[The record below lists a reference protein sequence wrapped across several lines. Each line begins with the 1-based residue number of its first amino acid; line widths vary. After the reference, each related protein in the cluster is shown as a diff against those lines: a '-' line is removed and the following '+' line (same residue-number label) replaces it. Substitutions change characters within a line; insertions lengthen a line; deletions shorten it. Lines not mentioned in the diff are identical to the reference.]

1 MTRPMRSDHWLE
13 LLDEPAALIAHQAGT
28 VVAANARFAALLR
41 LVQVPVIG
49 ALLSSLVSADDAPRL
64 REAMAVDD
72 PAQITLRFPGD
83 GGAPGVGLA
92 CHFGPMRSGQR
103 LLRVSSAL
111 PVGNAEGSDS
121 RVGEQQR
128 EVGELR
134 QKLAWFREAIDK
146 VHHSVV
152 IFDQQDRLVLCNKF
166 YRDGYRSGDRVLPP
180 EIMLEGKT
188 YRELMEL
195 RVHYKLHKEFADDPA
210 KFIEDRV
217 RRFEVGTD
225 HITYLA
231 TGAVVRSQYR
241 RLADGIRVYISTD
254 ITELVE
260 KEQKQLATELAY
272 RTKSQF
278 LANMSHELRTPL
290 NAILGFSELIRDA
303 TMGPVDAR
311 YRSYADD
318 IYTAGQH
325 LLNLINDILD
335 LSKIEVGYMRL
346 REGVVDIA
354 DVVRKCCR
362 LVHERARDNGQTIEP
377 AIPPDIPRLCA
388 DELRLKQII
397 INLLSN
403 AIKFTPPGGHVR
415 IAAASHADG
424 GLTLSVT
431 DTGVGMRPEEIPTA
445 LTPFLQIDRGWR
457 SGRDGTGLGLPL
469 AKTLTEL
476 HGATFG
482 IDSAPGE
489 GTTVTITMPA
499 ARVLHRDWWPARAAS
514 F

>member
-180 EIMLEGKT
+180 EITLEGKT

-210 KFIEDRV
+210 RFIEDRV

-231 TGAVVRSQYR
+231 TGAVVRSQY
-241 RLADGIRVYISTD
+241 S
-254 ITELVE
+254 
-260 KEQKQLATELAY
+260 
-272 RTKSQF
+272 
-278 LANMSHELRTPL
+278 
-290 NAILGFSELIRDA
+290 
-303 TMGPVDAR
+303 
-311 YRSYADD
+311 
-318 IYTAGQH
+318 
-325 LLNLINDILD
+325 
-335 LSKIEVGYMRL
+335 
-346 REGVVDIA
+346 
-354 DVVRKCCR
+354 
-362 LVHERARDNGQTIEP
+362 
-377 AIPPDIPRLCA
+377 
-388 DELRLKQII
+388 
-397 INLLSN
+397 
-403 AIKFTPPGGHVR
+403 PPGGRHPR
-415 IAAASHADG
+415 LHQYRHHGTG
-424 GLTLSVT
+424 GERAKATG
-431 DTGVGMRPEEIPTA
+431 DGVGVSYEIAVPRQYEPRTA
-445 LTPFLQIDRGWR
+445 HAAQCDPRILGADPGCDDGA
-457 SGRDGTGLGLPL
+457 GRCPL
-469 AKTLTEL
+469 SQLRRRHL
-476 HGATFG
+476 R
-482 IDSAPGE
+482 AP
-489 GTTVTITMPA
+489 
-499 ARVLHRDWWPARAAS
+499 AS
-514 F
+514 IC